1 MLPWP
6 LRLQAG
12 VTLAAIFVHWLIWVS
27 LYRIG
32 ALCPYCMAVWAVAIP
47 LFVIVTQRNLRLLPG
62 QTGSRRACTGT
73 WVHAYQ
79 TPALVGWF
87 LLVAALIAVRFW
99 DYWITLLA

>member
-73 WVHAYQ
+73 WSKESPVEWWG
-79 TPALVGWF
+79 LRVSGE
-87 LLVAALIAVRFW
+87 AA
-99 DYWITLLA
+99 